1 MQTKQKSY
9 TALIT
14 GASSGIGLAL
24 TRKLLAEGWDVAAL
38 IRSDLPTDD
47 PLLRDSRQRGQLRI
61 YKADVSSFTSLRQG
75 LEQIKSR
82 EASIDVLFNN
92 AGGSFDKLMYS
103 PQGRE
108 LHYEVQTVAPYI
120 ITMELVELLQR
131 GRLKRVVHT
140 SSNAFDF
147 LKTFEV
153 ATLARPAS
161 FKKLTGPYATTKLA
175 MSLWTQAAAAAMEQE
190 YGIVMRS
197 VDPGPN
203 NTLRKG
209 TGSGLPFYV
218 RPLMKFFFP
227 PPTSGASLLYEGAM
241 GDAAAGSLLAK
252 GKIKALPFATQ
263 AQAVLAQMEQIYH
276 LEYHSA
282 TPTDNLP
289 PAAATGNS

>member
-1 MQTKQKSY
+1 MHHQANGY

-24 TRKLLAEGWDVAAL
+24 TRKLLEEGWEVAAL
-38 IRSDLPTDD
+38 IRSDLPTDE
-47 PLLRDSRQRGQLRI
+47 PLLQESRKLGRLRI
-61 YKADVSSFTSLRQG
+61 YKADVSSFASLRQG
-75 LEQIKSR
+75 LEQIKTG
-82 EASIDVLFNN
+82 ETSIDVLFNN

-120 ITMELVELLQR
+120 ITRELIEHLKR

-147 LKTFEV
+147 LKAFD
-153 ATLARPAS
+153 AAALARPTA
-161 FKKLTGPYATTKLA
+161 FKKLIGPYAATKLA

-190 YGIVMRS
+190 HGIVMRS

-203 NTLRKG
+203 NTIRKG
-209 TGSGLPFYV
+209 NGSGLPFYV

-227 PPTSGASLLYEGAM
+227 PPTSGARLLYDGAM
-241 GDAAAGSLLAK
+241 GDAPAGSLLAK
-252 GKIKALPFATQ
+252 GKVKALPYAAQ
-263 AQAVLAQMEQIYH
+263 APAVLAQMEQIYRD
-276 LEYHSA
+276 EYCLGS
-282 TPTDNLP
+282 PVDRV
-289 PAAATGNS
+289 SVQ

>member
-1 MQTKQKSY
+1 MHKQSSAY

-24 TRKLLAEGWDVAAL
+24 TRKLLGEDWDVAVL
-38 IRSDLPTDD
+38 IRSDFPADD
-47 PLLRDSRQRGQLRI
+47 QLLQESRKRGQLRI
-61 YKADVSSFTSLRQG
+61 YKADVSNFTSLRQG

-82 EASIDVLFNN
+82 EALIDVLFNN

-120 ITMELVELLQR
+120 ITMELVEQLKR

-147 LKTFEV
+147 LKSFDA
-153 ATLARPAS
+153 ATLARPTS

-175 MSLWTQAAAAAMEQE
+175 MSLWTQAAAAALEQE
-190 YGIVMRS
+190 HGIVMRS

-227 PPTSGASLLYEGAM
+227 PPTRGASLLYDGAM
-241 GDAAAGSLLAK
+241 GDAPAGSLLAK
-252 GKIKALPFATQ
+252 GKIKALPYAPQ
-263 AQAVLAQMEQIYH
+263 AQAVLSQMEQIYYR
-276 LEYHSA
+276 EYQSA
-282 TPTDNLP
+282 TPTDP
-289 PAAATGNS
+289 PAP